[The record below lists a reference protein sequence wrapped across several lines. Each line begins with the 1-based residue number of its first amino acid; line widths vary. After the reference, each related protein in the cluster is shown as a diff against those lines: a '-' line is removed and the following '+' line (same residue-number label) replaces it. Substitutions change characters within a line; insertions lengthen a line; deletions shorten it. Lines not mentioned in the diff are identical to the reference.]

1 MADIDSEIAAYE
13 AMREQLEAEHTG
25 RWVLFHDRQL
35 IGLYDTFEAAAED
48 ATRRFGGGPYLIR
61 QVGAQPATG
70 YQMKEMWLRSNN
82 TDANPEMAPRM
93 APIEFARMV

>member
-61 QVGAQPATG
+61 QVGAQPATLPASVIYFPTHG
-70 YQMKEMWLRSNN
+70 KN
-82 TDANPEMAPRM
+82 TMRL
-93 APIEFARMV
+93 